1 MIWMTKLL
9 HLSAISVWAGG
20 LLVMPFLLRQRSG
33 LVDEPLHR
41 LHRLVRTLYVSL
53 LSPAAF
59 VAIASGTA
67 LIFLQSTF
75 FEWFSVK
82 LLVVG
87 ILSALHVRAGL
98 LVLAVFDRDGSIS
111 RGGALATTGA
121 TVAAVTAIL
130 VVVLWK
136 PLIDVDDL
144 APGLFQPGGLA
155 KILAPVTVWVTP

>member
-9 HLSAISVWAGG
+9 HLGAISVWAGG
-20 LLVMPFLLRQRSG
+20 LLVMPFLFRQRSG
-33 LVDEPLHR
+33 LSDEPLHR

-75 FEWFSVK
+75 IEWFSVK

-98 LVLAVFDRDGSIS
+98 LVLAVFDPDGSIS
-111 RGGALATTGA
+111 RGGALSMTAA

-144 APGLFQPGGLA
+144 APGLFQPGRLA
-155 KILAPVTVWVTP
+155 EILAPVTAWVKP